1 MNWVLMGSQGPLGS
15 QAEPFYSVAQPC
27 LWAEVVLASSD
38 MIGSSPRAHL
48 ETAQGHLPPGQVS
61 QCRTA

>member
-1 MNWVLMGSQGPLGS
+1 MGVVGRLRMNWVLMGSQGPSGS

-38 MIGSSPRAHL
+38 MILGP
-48 ETAQGHLPPGQVS
+48 T
-61 QCRTA
+61 